1 MSKRQPKYDDKYRA
15 SAVIMLEA
23 QGYPTVKG
31 ALQAVS
37 NHLKVPLTT
46 LNRWYHGKNNPPP
59 SELVTEKRI
68 EFKDAIKQELQ
79 EILGAMPNAREDAS
93 YKDLATSF
101 GIMLDKLQL
110 LENKPTAI
118 SEHRE
123 GRSLP
128 PLSDDT
134 LEDILRHYDSGDTE

>member
-23 QGYPTVKG
+23 QGYPNVEG
-31 ALQAVS
+31 ALTSVS
-37 NHLKVPLTT
+37 RHLGVPLTT
-46 LNRWYHGKNNPPP
+46 LNRWYHAKNNPPP

-68 EFKDAIKQELQ
+68 EFKEAIKKELQ
-79 EILGAMPNAREDAS
+79 EILGAMPTARGDAS

-110 LENKPTAI
+110 LENKPTNI

-123 GRSLP
+123 GRTLP

-134 LEDILRHYDSGDTE
+134 LEDILDQYASGATD